1 MKLKRIFALTASA
14 VLAAALLAGC
24 DWLAWLEYLEGQG
37 GSSSSSSSSS
47 SAVTRADDTT
57 MTASWQP
64 AAAAARARAAGGLTV
79 TSKDGK
85 TFTIT
90 GIPADAQSCAVSADI
105 AVYHTVTVTST
116 GSGTVTAEG
125 LASGKAQV
133 EEGQSITI
141 TAAPT
146 TGLGA
151 DPSYGVATIEIN
163 GEPLPKDE
171 FDSDSHQFT
180 IQVDSD
186 TTVNVGFEK
195 KRLYIFT

>member
-1 MKLKRIFALTASA
+1 MKLRRIFALTASA

-47 SAVTRADDTT
+47 AVTRADDTT

-79 TSKDGK
+79 TSTDGE

-116 GSGTVTAEG
+116 GGGTVTAEG

-151 DPSYGVATIEIN
+151 APATASQPS
-163 GEPLPKDE
+163 K
-171 FDSDSHQFT
+171 
-180 IQVDSD
+180 
-186 TTVNVGFEK
+186 
-195 KRLYIFT
+195 

>member
-1 MKLKRIFALTASA
+1 MKLRRIFALTASA

-90 GIPADAQSCAVSADI
+90 GIPADAQSCAVRAEI
-105 AVYHTVTVTST
+105 AVYHTVTVTSNT
-116 GSGTVTAEG
+116 GGTVTAEG
-125 LASGKAQV
+125 LASGKVQV
-133 EEGQSITI
+133 EHGQSITI
-141 TAAPT
+141 TATPNA
-146 TGLGA
+146 GFGVDLG
-151 DPSYGVATIEIN
+151 YGVATIEIN

-171 FDSDSHQFT
+171 FDSDSHQFA

>member
-1 MKLKRIFALTASA
+1 MKLRRIFALTASA

-90 GIPADAQSCAVSADI
+90 GIPADAQSCAVSAEI

-116 GSGTVTAEG
+116 GGTVTADG
-125 LASGKAQV
+125 LVNGAV
-133 EEGQSITI
+133 EVEHGQSITI
-141 TAAPT
+141 TATPNV
-146 TGLGA
+146 GFGA

>member
-1 MKLKRIFALTASA
+1 MKLRRIFALTASA
-14 VLAAALLAGC
+14 VFAAALLAGC

-47 SAVTRADDTT
+47 AVTRPDDTT
-57 MTASWQP
+57 MTASWQA

-90 GIPADAQSCAVSADI
+90 GIPSDAQSCAVSADI

-116 GSGTVTAEG
+116 GGTVTADG
-125 LASGKAQV
+125 LVNGAV
-133 EEGQSITI
+133 EVEHGQSITI
-141 TAAPT
+141 TAVP
-146 TGLGA
+146 GNG
-151 DPSYGVATIEIN
+151 YGVATIEIN

-171 FDSDSHQFT
+171 FDSDSHQFA